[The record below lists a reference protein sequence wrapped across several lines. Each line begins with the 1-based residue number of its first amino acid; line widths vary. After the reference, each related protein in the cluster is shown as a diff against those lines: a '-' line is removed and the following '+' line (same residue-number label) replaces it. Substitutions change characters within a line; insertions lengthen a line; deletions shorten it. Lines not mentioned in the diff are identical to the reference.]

1 MSRKR
6 FRKASRV
13 TCSSNCKRWS
23 KGGVTS
29 CQSTRRCRKDHNIYK
44 TIRTKEDICKNKV
57 LQHKRRRGRS
67 EKILF
72 AMRSDFWQLSDKVD
86 KNRMVDAE
94 MAAELQELQ
103 AGEEVA
109 VMLRKRWIVNKSKTK
124 PVSSWRCQRQAC
136 AMKALQRVVWSLIRV
151 LGVLGEGGGAENSGA
166 AKDERNRPSSNS
178 HVDFPWKRKLRWETC
193 KGERVEGTMCQKE
206 KEKRTARERSQEPL
220 KSQLKGKEKTS
231 G

>member
-1 MSRKR
+1 MPEHQKVQKRSQYLQNNQNKKRHMQKQSAAAQEETRKIREDIVPNVGQSRQ
-6 FRKASRV
+6 V
-13 TCSSNCKRWS
+13 QN
-23 KGGVTS
+23 G
-29 CQSTRRCRKDHNIYK
+29 RCRNGSRIH
-44 TIRTKEDICKNKV
+44 
-57 LQHKRRRGRS
+57 G
-67 EKILF
+67 
-72 AMRSDFWQLSDKVD
+72 
-86 KNRMVDAE
+86 
-94 MAAELQELQ
+94 LQ
-103 AGEEVA
+103 AGEKVA
-109 VMLRKRWIVNKSKTK
+109 VMLRKWWIVNKSKTK